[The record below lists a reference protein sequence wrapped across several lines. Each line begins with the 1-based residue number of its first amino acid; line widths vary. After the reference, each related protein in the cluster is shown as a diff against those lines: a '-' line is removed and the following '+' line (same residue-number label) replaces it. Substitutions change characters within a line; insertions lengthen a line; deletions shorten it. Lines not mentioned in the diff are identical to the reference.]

1 MEHKY
6 KNVRNLLIF
15 KFLSVYMG
23 TKHKLENVFPE
34 LTTCI
39 FYVRFKKFRKLYF
52 NSASVVYRVK
62 FEDKV
67 PLNPA
72 EAKIGA

>member
-23 TKHKLENVFPE
+23 TKDKLENVFPE

-39 FYVRFKKFRKLYF
+39 FYVRFKKFRKLDF
-52 NSASVVYRVK
+52 NPRSVIYRVQ
-62 FEDKV
+62 F
-67 PLNPA
+67 
-72 EAKIGA
+72 